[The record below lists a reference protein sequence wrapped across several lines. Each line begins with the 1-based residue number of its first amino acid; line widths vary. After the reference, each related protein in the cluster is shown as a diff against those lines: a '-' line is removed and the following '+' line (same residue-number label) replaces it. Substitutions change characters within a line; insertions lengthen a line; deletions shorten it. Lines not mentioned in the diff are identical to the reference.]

1 MRTSV
6 ISARSDP
13 QSQSDPTADCA
24 SSSAAAKD
32 VVLIVEDEPAVL
44 HLAEAIL
51 ESHGFVVLSANDGE
65 EGLRLAR
72 EYRGPAIRL
81 VLADVF
87 MPKMGGKEMVEQL
100 KAGLSDL
107 KVIFTSGFI
116 DDVVA
121 EEILLDPGLSFLP
134 KPYTPDMLVGKVRA
148 LLGGPL

>member
-1 MRTSV
+1 
-6 ISARSDP
+6 
-13 QSQSDPTADCA
+13 
-24 SSSAAAKD
+24 
-32 VVLIVEDEPAVL
+32 
-44 HLAEAIL
+44 
-51 ESHGFVVLSANDGE
+51 
-65 EGLRLAR
+65 
-72 EYRGPAIRL
+72 
-81 VLADVF
+81 
-87 MPKMGGKEMVEQL
+87 MVEQL